1 MAALPS
7 LTVACTN
14 NQCRHQGVAR
24 RVMLPQIVP
33 GVLAIP
39 DLLCA
44 GCGNRPPVV
53 EGGNNMPKITAHGGV
68 TNAAEDTADISEG
81 SEQPSPGTSSAT
93 SSKKDET
100 SPLPSEPAQ
109 SRPARTTGNRSKK
122 GQAGSSARGTDGG
135 RTAAT
140 SASDEDEDGSG
151 ASDPA

>member
-7 LTVACTN
+7 LTVACVN
-14 NQCRHQGVAR
+14 SQCRHQGVAR

-44 GCGNRPPVV
+44 GCGERPPVV
-53 EGGNNMPKITAHGGV
+53 EGGNNMPKISVHGGA
-68 TNAAEDTADISEG
+68 TNDAEDTADASEG
-81 SEQPSPGTSSAT
+81 SDQPSPGPSSST

-100 SPLPSEPAQ
+100 SPQPSEPAP
-109 SRPARTTGNRSKK
+109 SRPARTTANRSKK
-122 GQAGSSARGTDGG
+122 APAGSSVRGTGGG

-140 SASDEDEDGSG
+140 SASDEGDSG
-151 ASDPA
+151 GAGDTA